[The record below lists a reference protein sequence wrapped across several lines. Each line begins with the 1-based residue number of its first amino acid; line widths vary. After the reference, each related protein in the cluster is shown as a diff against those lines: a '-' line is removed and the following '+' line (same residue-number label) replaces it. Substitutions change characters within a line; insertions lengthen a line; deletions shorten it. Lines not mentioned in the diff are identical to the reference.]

1 MEDKMATRDEYV
13 EKMKAQLDE
22 WNVEIGKLEE
32 KLSAGSEA
40 TRERLAPHLEKARDA
55 RDAVIAKLAELK
67 DAGESTWESLQADVE
82 HVWKTFKQSVNYFKS
97 QL

>member
-1 MEDKMATRDEYV
+1 MTNRDDYV

-22 WNVEIGKLEE
+22 WSTEIGKLEE
-32 KLSAGSEA
+32 KLSAASDA
-40 TRERLAPHLEKARDA
+40 TKEKLAPHLEKARAA
-55 RDAVIAKLAELK
+55 RDGVAAKLTELK
-67 DAGESTWESLQADVE
+67 NSGESSWESLQADVE